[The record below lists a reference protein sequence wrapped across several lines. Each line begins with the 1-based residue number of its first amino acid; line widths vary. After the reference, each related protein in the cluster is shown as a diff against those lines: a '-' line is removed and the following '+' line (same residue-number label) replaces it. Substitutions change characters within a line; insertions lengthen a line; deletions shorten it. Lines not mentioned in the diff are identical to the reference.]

1 MKMLDLTSIEGGL
14 YLIALFNSISSDS
27 VSSSHIQVFILSKLK
42 LFHSFELLN
51 KVIAFV

>member
-27 VSSSHIQVFILSKLK
+27 EFFTYSSIY
-42 LFHSFELLN
+42 FEQTQ
-51 KVIAFV
+51 AFPFF